1 METSF
6 PFVAY
11 FKLYDTH
18 RDNLAVSFTVG
29 QANATDLVNKT
40 QDLIDMLS
48 GMGYTPNPAGLD
60 EGERIQE
67 VDGWVLGETS
77 TGQKCVWLYKSP
89 LEFKVATVYQEHLHK
104 LPFSVEGAKVWEL
117 TAPTREAAEKKGVL
131 NTCQIKVIMVDTGK
145 KTDKGNTVYRFDRV
159 LGYNPPEEVKAD
171 ILKSMPEGSR
181 AKNMV
186 LWARTKQ
193 SQDKKKARMVDVEQV
208 IELIDQ
214 TVADGAGE
222 TLLRVLLGEKDLSA
236 ASHFVIDRLLNW
248 LPQEI
253 ENSDGQ
259 TVENPN
265 YNSEYAAAIVEIWE
279 FARHSKIV

>member
-11 FKLYDTH
+11 FKLYDTR

-29 QANATDLVNKT
+29 QADATDLVNKT
-40 QDLIDMLS
+40 QALIDTLS
-48 GMGYTPNPAGLD
+48 GMGYAPNPAGLD

-131 NTCQIKVIMVDTGK
+131 NTCQIKAVMVDTGK

-208 IELIDQ
+208 VELIDQ
-214 TVADGAGE
+214 TVSDEAGE

-265 YNSEYAAAIVEIWE
+265 YNSEYAAAIAEIWG
-279 FARHSKIV
+279 FVKHSEVV